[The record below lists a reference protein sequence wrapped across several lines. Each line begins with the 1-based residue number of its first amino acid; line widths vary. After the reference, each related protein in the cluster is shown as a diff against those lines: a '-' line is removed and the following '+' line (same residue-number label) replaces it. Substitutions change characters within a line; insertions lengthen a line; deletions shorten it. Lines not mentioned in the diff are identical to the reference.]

1 MDAPTFEKFVLKTYN
16 REKVFFRKGKG
27 CYLYDENKNRWL
39 DFISGIGVTNLGHC
53 HPKLIKTL
61 KKQAS
66 LLWHTSNIYYIKP
79 QGKAAEL
86 ISALSFPGKTF
97 FCNSGAEANEAA
109 IKLCRKW
116 GNQISPNKT
125 KILSLTDSFHGR
137 TMASITLTGQPK
149 YQKGFSPLPPDF
161 DYIETNNIKELEN
174 AINENTAAL
183 FVEAIQGEGGIR
195 PLSAEFLKK
204 ARELTKKHNALLIFD
219 EVQTGAGRTGKP
231 FAYQHFDIEPDA
243 ITLAKGLGNG
253 IPIGALHVRDQYTLL
268 EPGEHA
274 STFGGNFLAT
284 SVAVEVLKI
293 LQKKT
298 FFEKVVGNCNPE
310 SGRSIQKPF
319 SEKNPDHK
327 Y

>member
-1 MDAPTFEKFVLKTYN
+1 
-16 REKVFFRKGKG
+16 
-27 CYLYDENKNRWL
+27 
-39 DFISGIGVTNLGHC
+39 
-53 HPKLIKTL
+53 
-61 KKQAS
+61 

-195 PLSAEFLKK
+195 PLSAEFLEK

-298 FFEKVVGNCNPE
+298 FFEKVAEKSNYLE
-310 SGRSIQKPF
+310 ERLKSIAQNSSLIQEVRGLGFMWGIVTPKAAEVYRNLFQKKILTTNIKNEVIRILPPLVAGIKEIDF
-319 SEKNPDHK
+319 FADQLEKTLEELK
-327 Y
+327 

>member
-1 MDAPTFEKFVLKTYN
+1 
-16 REKVFFRKGKG
+16 
-27 CYLYDENKNRWL
+27 
-39 DFISGIGVTNLGHC
+39 
-53 HPKLIKTL
+53 
-61 KKQAS
+61 
-66 LLWHTSNIYYIKP
+66 
-79 QGKAAEL
+79 
-86 ISALSFPGKTF
+86 
-97 FCNSGAEANEAA
+97 
-109 IKLCRKW
+109 
-116 GNQISPNKT
+116 
-125 KILSLTDSFHGR
+125 
-137 TMASITLTGQPK
+137 MASITLTGQPK

-298 FFEKVVGNCNPE
+298 FFEKSRRKAKINCSKLFPDSGSAWTGLHVGNCNPE